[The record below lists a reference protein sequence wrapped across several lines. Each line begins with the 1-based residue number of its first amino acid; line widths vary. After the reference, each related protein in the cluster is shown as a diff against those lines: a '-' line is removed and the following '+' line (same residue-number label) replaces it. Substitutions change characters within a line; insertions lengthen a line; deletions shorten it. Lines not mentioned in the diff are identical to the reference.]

1 MMSPYDLWNVK
12 VECTIARSRHW
23 YVLRIQQCE
32 NREQQLQTLNRK
44 FCVTLIDK
52 VDPIVFL

>member
-12 VECTIARSRHW
+12 VECTIARSHHW

-32 NREQQLQTLNRK
+32 NIEQQLQTLNRK